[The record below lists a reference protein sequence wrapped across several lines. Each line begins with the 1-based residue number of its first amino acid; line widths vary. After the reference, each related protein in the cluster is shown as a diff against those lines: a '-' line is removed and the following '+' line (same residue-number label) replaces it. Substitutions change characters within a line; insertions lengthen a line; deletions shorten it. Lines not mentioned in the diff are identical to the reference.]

1 MSSSSHPSIAD
12 HNTTAAAVAKTAPL
26 LQALLAALL
35 GVVLLTGVGFAHI
48 EAVHNAAHDTRH
60 ANGFPC
66 H

>member
-1 MSSSSHPSIAD
+1 MSSSHPSIAD
-12 HNTTAAAVAKTAPL
+12 RGLAAAVKTAPL

-35 GVVLLTGVGFAHI
+35 GVVLLTGVGFVHI

>member
-1 MSSSSHPSIAD
+1 MSSSHPSIAAD
-12 HNTTAAAVAKTAPL
+12 RSATIAAAKTAPL

-35 GVVLLTGVGFAHI
+35 GVVLLTGVGFAHV

>member
-1 MSSSSHPSIAD
+1 MSSSHSSIAAD
-12 HNTTAAAVAKTAPL
+12 RSAASAAAKTAPL